1 MYTQLIN
8 PSVMFYTYVLITT
21 KYFKEFQ
28 DLINRINHFVS
39 AYSLTFHNELPLTRA
54 YNRCNR

>member
-1 MYTQLIN
+1 MIKKRISSVRNDLILRVYVHTDMYAQLIN

-28 DLINRINHFVS
+28 D
-39 AYSLTFHNELPLTRA
+39 
-54 YNRCNR
+54 